1 MINSIDFYFDFYS
14 PYGYLASLRIDEI
27 AARHGCRVN
36 WRPFML
42 GATFSITGHQPLTET
57 PMMAEYT
64 LLDLERSARLQ
75 SANFCLPDDFPKA
88 ALSCCR
94 AFYLLADDQ
103 PEQAVA
109 LAKVIYAAIFGEGR
123 DGTDMGGPTSSVRAY
138 GHNPSH
144 IFRGI
149 KADIW
154 EGGHHVPFFARWP
167 GKIIPGSESNEIICH
182 TDLLATCAALL
193 NKPLPDNTGED
204 SYNILPAMLGEQY
217 DRPIREAT
225 VHHSIDGSF
234 AIRQGKW
241 KLELCG
247 GSGGWSKPSNALA
260 KETGIPD
267 IQLYDLSTD
276 PGEENNL
283 HEQYPEIVEELT
295 SLLQKYKDEGRSASY

>member
-1 MINSIDFYFDFYS
+1 MTNSIDFYFDFYS

-123 DGTDMGGPTSSVRAY
+123 DGTDIVLIAKLAANLEIDAEALVEDIQTQSIKDRLKAETQAAIDRGVFGSPF
-138 GHNPSH
+138 
-144 IFRGI
+144 IFVG
-149 KADIW
+149 DQ
-154 EGGHHVPFFARWP
+154 PFWGNDRLEQVDRWLD
-167 GKIIPGSESNEIICH
+167 
-182 TDLLATCAALL
+182 T
-193 NKPLPDNTGED
+193 
-204 SYNILPAMLGEQY
+204 
-217 DRPIREAT
+217 
-225 VHHSIDGSF
+225 
-234 AIRQGKW
+234 
-241 KLELCG
+241 
-247 GSGGWSKPSNALA
+247 GGW
-260 KETGIPD
+260 
-267 IQLYDLSTD
+267 
-276 PGEENNL
+276 
-283 HEQYPEIVEELT
+283 
-295 SLLQKYKDEGRSASY
+295 